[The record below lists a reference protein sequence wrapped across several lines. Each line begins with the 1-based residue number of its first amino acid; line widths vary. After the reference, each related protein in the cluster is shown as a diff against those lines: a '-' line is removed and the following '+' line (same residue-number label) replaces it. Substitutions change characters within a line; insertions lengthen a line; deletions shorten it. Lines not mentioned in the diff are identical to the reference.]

1 MIRNVLV
8 AGLLLAAT
16 QAQAAW
22 ECSVK
27 PQDDVVISP
36 QNVQVV
42 GANGNLVIS
51 PQGDVQFNG
60 QKITMNTASRQ
71 QAINYQ
77 NALRRDL
84 PWIDNGATSR
94 LEKGRLALDKII
106 TEQVGE
112 SSRLHSRLATLNAQ
126 LKTQMNRIIEHRSD
140 GLTFHHQA
148 IDQVRA
154 DGQQLVNQAMGGIL
168 QDSINEMGTKA
179 MTNGGGSGLQGLM
192 GNLGGLQN
200 AIQSEWNN
208 QETDFQQFGK
218 DVCNR
223 VISLEKDRKTLVKS
237 FN

>member
-60 QKITMNTASRQ
+60 QKITMNAASRQ

>member
-192 GNLGGLQN
+192 GSLGGLQN

>member
-60 QKITMNTASRQ
+60 QKITMNADSRQ

-106 TEQVGE
+106 TEHVGE